1 MASDLARLLDRIFG
15 WTSYESEHTR
25 FMNDFLARH
34 PEEIDSQR
42 KGRAVWWDKKPDE
55 RAPAPSM
62 RHAPKAGGNEHTFVP
77 IPSGGGAEYMFGPD
91 DNAPP
96 ASYDHPTDVP

>member
-1 MASDLARLLDRIFG
+1 MASEFLHFLDRLFG

-25 FMNDFLARH
+25 FMKDYLTRH

-42 KGRAVWWDKKPDE
+42 KGRAIWWDKTKDE

-62 RHAPKAGGNEHTFVP
+62 RHAPRAGGNEHTFQ
-77 IPSGGGAEYMFGPD
+77 PSGGAEYTFGVD

-96 ASYDHPTDVP
+96 VTYDHPTDVP